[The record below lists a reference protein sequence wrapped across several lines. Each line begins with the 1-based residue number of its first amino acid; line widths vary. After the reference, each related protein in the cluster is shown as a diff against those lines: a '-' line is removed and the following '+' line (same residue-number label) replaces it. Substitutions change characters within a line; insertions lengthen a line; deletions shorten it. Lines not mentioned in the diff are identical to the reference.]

1 MNLMGNNKI
10 FNKMKKIFIMFFIMF
25 FILNSIQA
33 SAHSAYYLQITYDEG
48 SYTFLSEILTDNEG
62 SSDNSHIETE
72 AGNYLKY
79 IKDNI
84 GGSGTPWSEY
94 IAGIDGS
101 SYDAATTLT
110 NLDSAINEGNEKAL
124 YYTFPPIHV
133 SSGGLFGFGKED
145 EEDLGLG
152 DDVGDANSK
161 DMDLAY
167 RINDNVIQDF
177 NMLLENI
184 VSTHTKKPDS
194 RKFLV
199 FATELANKAWNVSTG
214 ASDSATVTY
223 DLSKLSEDGSGTT
236 TIKLS
241 RVNPT
246 SKEWKDVENIAE
258 LEYWSYLKVQINDE
272 DPDLVAA
279 FVDKGYCQHGATAE
293 YNATAIPSFEQRDN
307 RSKSYRTAC
316 ATGSK
321 DGGSLAEARDFE
333 WFGWKS
339 IVLQADH
346 LLVTKAMSA
355 SNSTEL
361 ADQDSFFHKF
371 VAKGLTAF
379 YTSLINMIGLD
390 SMEELMLNRGRIGNR
405 TYMGLFPKTWLP
417 VLNFVNIILQLI
429 VWSLLAFSITR
440 LLFKRS
446 LATMNIGEKINLM
459 EGMKNIIISAIV
471 MGIWPLLFTMMGR
484 LNYFI
489 VQMFGA
495 ISPFSETF
503 SMSMIGFNLLSII
516 TAFYIFGMTLYFN
529 LMYIIRAITI
539 SFLYALAPLFIYT
552 ISLGGKASSYF
563 STYLKEMVG
572 HIYLQSFHA
581 LMLSFFSYLT
591 KAGVGTTSAQF
602 GFNHWLVKWVLIYSF
617 IPISNFIRNNI
628 FQMGDGV
635 MNTLAASHQDRMGG
649 AKKYGA
655 DEASKEIG
663 GSFGGGGGS
672 GGGGGIGIPGT
683 TDAALAKH
691 KNTMGSISQINK
703 SSSVVK
709 NDGNDASQNENTLRG
724 SKEAKVMNALQ
735 NSPFKSLQT
744 AGAVAAQ
751 GKQLYK
757 MAKHKS
763 EADGSSV
770 AGNYANSLKQGI
782 KQAAP
787 GLAAVALKSGINT
800 AKAQVGVSTGNL
812 RRAEYYSRKAGYAE
826 RAGLENAIGDFK
838 QGTAGIHTGS
848 AIDVANAFDTKDEN
862 GNRTN
867 MTNGVVTEV
876 RSRLENGGTEY
887 GIDLSHGKNLERARL
902 LSQGINPDTGEKGG
916 VSKKQMKIAQAEVAM
931 HSVAEAASKNPT
943 EYAKAGYIWNAKT
956 STLTDINNRMQN
968 PNLLSG
974 DATFART
981 ERQKA
986 DAEEMAKQHKEAKSK
1001 IVDAHGNPIT

>member
-1 MNLMGNNKI
+1 MKI
-10 FNKMKKIFIMFFIMF
+10 MSNHKMINQLKKIFIIFFIMF

-48 SYTFLSEILTDNEG
+48 SYTFSSEILMDNEG
-62 SSDNSHIETE
+62 SSENVHIETE

-84 GGSGTPWSEY
+84 GGSETPWSEY
-94 IAGIDGS
+94 IAGVDGS
-101 SYDAATTLT
+101 SYDVSSTIA
-110 NLDSAINEGNEKAL
+110 NLDSAIGEGNERSL
-124 YYTFPPIHV
+124 YYTFPPIHIV
-133 SSGGLFGFGKED
+133 KGFWVKD
-145 EEDLGLG
+145 DNEEDLGLG
-152 DDVGDANSK
+152 DDVGNANSK

-167 RINDNVIQDF
+167 RINDNVVQDF

-214 ASDSATVTY
+214 AADSATLTY
-223 DLSKLSEDGSGTT
+223 DLSKLSDDGTGTT

-241 RVNPT
+241 RVT
-246 SKEWKDVENIAE
+246 KASKEWKDVENIAP
-258 LEYWSYLKVQINDE
+258 LEYWSYLKVQINEE

-279 FVDKGYCQHGATAE
+279 FVDKGYCQHGATEE
-293 YNATAIPSFEQRDN
+293 YNAKAIPSYEHRDN

-346 LLVTKAMSA
+346 LLVTKDMSA

-361 ADQDSFFHKF
+361 ADEDSFGHSF
-371 VAKGLTAF
+371 AKQATKV
-379 YTSLINMIGLD
+379 YTGIINVLGLD

-417 VLNFVNIILQLI
+417 VLNFVNILLQLI

-459 EGMKNIIISAIV
+459 EGMKNIIVSAIV
-471 MGIWPLLFTMMGR
+471 MGIWPLFFTMMGR

-503 SMSMIGFNLLSII
+503 SMSMIGFNLLSIV
-516 TAFYIFGMTLYFN
+516 TAFYIFGMTFYFN

-552 ISLGGKASSYF
+552 ISLGGKTSSYF
-563 STYLKEMVG
+563 SIYLKELVG

-591 KAGVGTTSAQF
+591 KAGVGTTSQIF

-617 IPISNFIRNNI
+617 IPISNFVRNNI

-635 MNTLAASHQDRMGG
+635 MNTLAASHQDRLKGG
-649 AKKYGA
+649 KKYGA
-655 DEASKEIG
+655 DEAEREMGATSGG
-663 GSFGGGGGS
+663 GSKGGGGG
-672 GGGGGIGIPGT
+672 GFPGT
-683 TDAALAKH
+683 SDAALAKN
-691 KNTMGSISQINK
+691 KSTLGTINQIK
-703 SSSVVK
+703 SSSSARP
-709 NDGNDASQNENTLRG
+709 DEGNDANEKKYGDRG
-724 SKEAKVMNALQ
+724 SRARKVMNSLQ
-735 NSPFKSLQT
+735 NSPFKSARTVGSIASQAGQLHKMALQKSEQENPGLGGKSRALDVGGKF
-744 AGAVAAQ
+744 AGSLAQ
-751 GKQLYK
+751 GA
-757 MAKHKS
+757 MR
-763 EADGSSV
+763 
-770 AGNYANSLKQGI
+770 
-782 KQAAP
+782 AAP
-787 GLAAVALKSGINT
+787 GLAATALKSGINT
-800 AKAQVGVSTGNL
+800 ANAQVGVSTGNL
-812 RRAEYYSRKAGYAE
+812 KRAEYYSRKAGYAE

-838 QGTAGIHTGS
+838 QGSSGLYSGS
-848 AIDVANAFDTKDEN
+848 AVDVMNGFDSN
-862 GNRTN
+862 S
-867 MTNGVVTEV
+867 TNGIV
-876 RSRLENGGTEY
+876 RKIGSRLENGGTAYE
-887 GIDLSHGKNLERARL
+887 IDLSHNQNLQEARMIA
-902 LSQGINPDTGEKGG
+902 SGVNPDGSIA
-916 VSKKQMKIAQAEVAM
+916 SKKQMKIAQAEVAM
-931 HSVAEAASKNPT
+931 HDIAERASKNP
-943 EYAKAGYIWNAKT
+943 EKYAKMGYIWNAKT
-956 STLTDINNRMQN
+956 STLTDVNDRMLN
-968 PNLLSG
+968 SDKLAG
-974 DATFART
+974 DAIFART
-981 ERQKA
+981 EAQEAEAAEKAKQQKA
-986 DAEEMAKQHKEAKSK
+986 SG
-1001 IVDAHGNPIT
+1001 IVDANGNPLSSH